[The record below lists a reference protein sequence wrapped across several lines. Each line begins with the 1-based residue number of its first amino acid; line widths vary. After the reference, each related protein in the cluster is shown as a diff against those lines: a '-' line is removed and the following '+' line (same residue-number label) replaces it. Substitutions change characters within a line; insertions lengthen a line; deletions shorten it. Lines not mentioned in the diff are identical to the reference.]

1 MAHGIVNI
9 IIFGYCLTCAGD
21 WGWGDVDLSL
31 DIEKFPIALGLIV
44 FSYTS
49 QIFLPSLEGNMR
61 DPSKFWC
68 MLKWSHIAAAV
79 FKTLFAYVGFLT
91 FKFKT
96 KDAITDNMPVAI
108 RRFVNMVLVVKAMLS
123 YPLPY
128 FAAVEVLQV
137 NHFNIQL
144 YWNNSSMQSRERVNK
159 VKLSCEVKKSRSKS
173 RLVKKNYR

>member
-1 MAHGIVNI
+1 VAHGIVNI

-31 DIEKFPIALGLIV
+31 DFEKFPIALGLIV

-79 FKTLFAYVGFLT
+79 FKTLFAYVGFMT

-137 NHFNIQL
+137 MKT
-144 YWNNSSMQSRERVNK
+144 SSSYTTNMNLGQTHRPLLREYRLLITDQKLPK
-159 VKLSCEVKKSRSKS
+159 VGSL
-173 RLVKKNYR
+173 